1 MRLICEVKSLTTS
14 KVWEIPKVSDIDKYT
29 KLGLMVGLELHQQ
42 LNTQRKLFCHC
53 PTIIRDETP
62 DGMFIRRLRPTQSEM
77 GEIDPAALFEFQ
89 KKKRFCYEYYNDT
102 TCLVEA
108 DEEPPHDL
116 CEDAIDICL
125 TMAKFLQSNPVDEIH
140 PMRKIVIDGSN
151 TAGFQRTTIIANG
164 GKTIVDEKTI
174 GIQTICLEEDAAR
187 KIADDDKN
195 NMRIYRLDRLGI
207 PLIEVATD
215 PDIRTPE
222 EAQKVALAIGL
233 LLRSTGRVK
242 RGQGT
247 IRQDVNVSIKN
258 GAIIE
263 IKGLQQL
270 DMLAKTVEYEVLR
283 QEKLLEIR
291 DILRNRGITTEKIK
305 DKITDVSEVF
315 ARSKSKVINKALK
328 SGGTV
333 YAVRLPGFAGL
344 LGIEVQPERRFGTEI
359 SDYAKFWGRV
369 GGIFHTDELPKY
381 GISDTDISE
390 IRKSVKAK
398 NQDAVVIVA
407 SSKNRCK
414 DALEAVLNRAR
425 EATIGVP
432 VETRT
437 PLPEGTSRFARPRPG
452 SSRMYP
458 ETDVR
463 PVKVTEGRLAR
474 IKKNMPET
482 IENKENRFV
491 KEYKLSIDLAFQI
504 TRSVNLSIFEL
515 IIKETKVSPT
525 LVAATLENTI
535 VSLHRDQ
542 VPTENLQE
550 IHFIDMFKLVEQ
562 NELSTEAI
570 PEVLTHL
577 ANNPSSSISETLES
591 TGLGMMSGAEVEEII
606 RKIVQDQ
613 EDIIRE
619 QGERSLG
626 GLMGAIMKELG
637 GKVDGKTVKEL
648 LTTEINKLLNT

>member
-1 MRLICEVKSLTTS
+1 
-14 KVWEIPKVSDIDKYT
+14 
-29 KLGLMVGLELHQQ
+29 
-42 LNTQRKLFCHC
+42 
-53 PTIIRDETP
+53 
-62 DGMFIRRLRPTQSEM
+62 
-77 GEIDPAALFEFQ
+77 
-89 KKKRFCYEYYNDT
+89 
-102 TCLVEA
+102 
-108 DEEPPHDL
+108 
-116 CEDAIDICL
+116 
-125 TMAKFLQSNPVDEIH
+125 
-140 PMRKIVIDGSN
+140 
-151 TAGFQRTTIIANG
+151 
-164 GKTIVDEKTI
+164 
-174 GIQTICLEEDAAR
+174 
-187 KIADDDKN
+187 DDKN

-233 LLRSTGRVK
+233 LLRSTGKVK

-247 IRQDVNVSIKN
+247 IRQDVNVSIKD

-270 DMLAKTVEYEVLR
+270 DMLAATVEYEALR

-291 DILRNRGITTEKIK
+291 DSLRNRGISMEKIK
-305 DKITDVSEVF
+305 DKITDVSAIF
-315 ARSKSKVINKALK
+315 AKSESKVIKNAVK

-359 SDYAKFWGRV
+359 SDYAKFWGGV

-381 GISDTDISE
+381 GISNTDVSA
-390 IRKSVKAK
+390 IRSAVKAK
-398 NQDAVVIVA
+398 DQDAVVIVA
-407 SSKNRCK
+407 SSENKCK
-414 DALEAVLNRAR
+414 DALKAVINRAR
-425 EATIGVP
+425 VAVQGIP
-432 VETRT
+432 AETRM
-437 PLPEGTSRFARPRPG
+437 PLPEGTSKFARPRPG

-463 PVKVTEGRLAR
+463 PVIITEKRLRR

-482 IENKENRFV
+482 IENKEKRFI
-491 KEYKLSIDLAFQI
+491 KEYKLSTDLAHQI
-504 TRSVNLSIFEL
+504 TRSVNLSIFEH

-550 IHFIDMFKLVEQ
+550 NHFIDMFKLVEQ

-570 PEVLTHL
+570 PEVLTYL

-591 TGLGMMSGAEVEEII
+591 TGLGMMSGAEVEEIV
-606 RKIVQDQ
+606 RKIVQDR

-626 GLMGAIMKELG
+626 GLMGAVMKELG
-637 GKVDGKTVKEL
+637 GKVDGKTVKQI
-648 LTTEINKLLNT
+648 LTAEINKLLNT

>member
-1 MRLICEVKSLTTS
+1 
-14 KVWEIPKVSDIDKYT
+14 VSDADRYA

-42 LNTQRKLFCHC
+42 LDTQRKLFCHC
-53 PTIIRDETP
+53 PTIIRDEEP
-62 DGMFIRRLRPTQSEM
+62 DGTFIRRLRPTQSEM

-116 CEDAIDICL
+116 CEDSIDICL
-125 TMAKFLQSNPVDEIH
+125 TMAKFLKSSPVDEIH

-164 GKTIVDEKTI
+164 GETIVDGKPI

-215 PDIRTPE
+215 PDIRSPE
-222 EAQKVALAIGL
+222 EAQEVALAIGL

-247 IRQDVNVSIKN
+247 IRQDVNVSIKD

-270 DMLAKTVEYEVLR
+270 DMLAKTVEYEALR
-283 QEKLLEIR
+283 QETLLEIR
-291 DILRNRGITTEKIK
+291 DTLRNRGITVEKIK
-305 DKITDVSEVF
+305 DKITDVSTVF
-315 ARSKSKVINKALK
+315 AKSESKVIKKALK

-333 YAVRLPGFAGL
+333 YAVKLPGFAGL

-359 SDYAKFWGRV
+359 SDYAKFWGQV

-381 GISDTDISE
+381 GISNTDVSE
-390 IRKSVKAK
+390 IRNILDTKEE
-398 NQDAVVIVA
+398 DAVVLVA

-414 DALEAVLNRAR
+414 DALDAVVNRSR
-425 EATIGVP
+425 EAIRGVP
-432 VETRT
+432 AETRM
-437 PLPEGTSRFARPRPG
+437 PLPEGTSKYARPRPG

-463 PVKVTEGRLAR
+463 PVKITESRLKR
-474 IKKNMPET
+474 IKQNMPET
-482 IENKENRFV
+482 IENKEKRFI
-491 KEYKLSIDLAFQI
+491 KDYKLSTNLANQI
-504 TRSVNLSIFEL
+504 TRSVNLGIFEH

-525 LVAATLENTI
+525 LVATTLENTI

-550 IHFIDMFKLVEQ
+550 THFINMFKLVEQ

-577 ANNPSSSISETLES
+577 ANNPSSSISETIES
-591 TGLGMMSGAEVEEII
+591 TGLGMMSRSEVEETVKKII
-606 RKIVQDQ
+606 QDQ
-613 EDIIRE
+613 EDFIRE

-626 GLMGAIMKELG
+626 RLMGAVMKELG
-637 GKVDGKTVKEL
+637 GKVDGKTVKQL
-648 LTTEINKLLNT
+648 LTAEINKLLNT

>member
-1 MRLICEVKSLTTS
+1 MKSICGAKNLTT
-14 KVWEIPKVSDIDKYT
+14 KFWEMFEVSDADRYT

-42 LNTQRKLFCHC
+42 LDTKRKLFCHC
-53 PTIIRDETP
+53 PTIIRDEEP
-62 DGMFIRRLRPTQSEM
+62 DGTFIRRLRPTQSEM

-116 CEDAIDICL
+116 CEDSIDICL
-125 TMAKFLQSNPVDEIH
+125 TMAKFLKSSPVDEIH

-151 TAGFQRTTIIANG
+151 TTGFQRTTIIANG
-164 GKTIVDEKTI
+164 GETFVDGKTI

-187 KIADDDKN
+187 KITDDDEN

-215 PDIRTPE
+215 PDIRSPE
-222 EAQKVALAIGL
+222 EAQEVALAIGL

-270 DMLAKTVEYEVLR
+270 DMLAKTVEYEALR

-291 DILRNRGITTEKIK
+291 DALRNRGVTLEKIK
-305 DKITDVSEVF
+305 DKTTDVSAIF
-315 ARSKSKVINKALK
+315 ANSESKVINKALK
-328 SGGTV
+328 SGGSV
-333 YAVRLPGFAGL
+333 YAVKLLGFAGL

-359 SDYAKFWGRV
+359 SDYAKFWGSV

-381 GISDTDISE
+381 GITDTDVSE
-390 IRKSVKAK
+390 IRKILNAK
-398 NQDAVVIVA
+398 EEDAVVLVA
-407 SSKNRCK
+407 SSKNKCR
-414 DALEAVLNRAR
+414 DALKAVVNRAR
-425 EATIGVP
+425 DAIQGVP
-432 VETRT
+432 AETRM
-437 PLPEGTSRFARPRPG
+437 PLPEGTSKFARPRPG

-463 PVKVTEGRLAR
+463 PVKITENRLTR

-482 IENKENRFV
+482 IENKEKRFI
-491 KEYKLSIDLAFQI
+491 KEYNLSSDLAYQI
-504 TRSVNLSIFEL
+504 TRSVNLDIFEN

-525 LVAATLENTI
+525 LVAVTLENTV

-542 VPTENLQE
+542 VPTENLQDL
-550 IHFIDMFKLVEQ
+550 HFIDIFKLVAQ
-562 NELSTEAI
+562 NELSSQAI
-570 PEVLTHL
+570 PDVLTHL
-577 ANNPSSSISETLES
+577 ANNPNLSAGEALAA
-591 TGLGMMSGAEVEEII
+591 TGLSMVNNDEAAEVI
-606 RKIVQDQ
+606 RKIVQDR
-613 EDIIRE
+613 EDFIRE
-619 QGERSLG
+619 QGERSFG
-626 GLMGAIMKELG
+626 GLMGVVMKELG
-637 GKVDGKTVKEL
+637 GKVDGKTVKKI
-648 LTTEINKLLNT
+648 LTTEINKLLNS